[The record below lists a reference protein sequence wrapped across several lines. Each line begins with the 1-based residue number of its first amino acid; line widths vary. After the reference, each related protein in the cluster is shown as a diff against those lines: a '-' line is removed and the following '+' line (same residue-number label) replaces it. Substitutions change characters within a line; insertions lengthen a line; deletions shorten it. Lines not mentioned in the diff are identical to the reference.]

1 MKNHAMTRS
10 GRGEIGV
17 RGSTTMLGQRQTV
30 AGKIGAWL
38 VMAKARGKNK
48 KKRWWREEKMET
60 GEKVDFIQILAYDFS
75 SLRL

>member
-1 MKNHAMTRS
+1 
-10 GRGEIGV
+10 
-17 RGSTTMLGQRQTV
+17 MLGQRQTV

-38 VMAKARGKNK
+38 VMAEARGKNK

-60 GEKVDFIQILAYDFS
+60 GEKADFIQILAYDFS

>member
-17 RGSTTMLGQRQTV
+17 RGSTTILGQRQTV

-38 VMAKARGKNK
+38 VMAEARGKNK
-48 KKRWWREEKMET
+48 KKRW
-60 GEKVDFIQILAYDFS
+60 
-75 SLRL
+75 